1 MEKWKKR
8 FVDLFTSLAL
18 GGKSNPSVIPYRPEK
33 TRLPAAEDRFFKRS
47 VPEKF
52 GISSKRLY
60 AMLCEL
66 EGEPRAN
73 IHNLMV
79 LVDGEVICECSR
91 DGYDVNMWHLSHSM
105 SKSVTSM
112 VVGLLVEDGKLD
124 VKERIVDIFPELT
137 YKDKRFPT
145 ITVEHLLTMQSGVS
159 FNEAGSVTAEKWSEE
174 FFASALKFNPGTKFQ
189 YNSMNTYMLARIVD
203 RRAEGGFSE
212 YARRKLF
219 YPLGI
224 TNYFWE
230 KSPEGTEKGG
240 WGLFISAESFA
251 KFGMVFISGGEFFGT
266 RIISEGWIKEMGET
280 RAISPEIS
288 GDFNYG
294 YQTWVA
300 RNSDEKLFNGMLGQ
314 DVWICPRNNM
324 IAVINGGNNELFQ
337 ESAALEIIRKYL
349 GGEIRDELERGNVRM
364 LHDKETRFFDC
375 RRWARPKEK
384 KKGILHFLG
393 IRNAAIFDNAWDAV
407 LGTYAFANNN
417 VGIMPLIV
425 RTMQNNLDSCLE
437 KLALY
442 RADNDLY
449 LSFWES
455 GAHYVLRI
463 GLYEYKSAVLDYRG
477 EKYIVRAIGESF
489 VNADGVCEFRIEL
502 IFPELPNTR
511 RLRFVRTGD
520 ERLTVEFFEEPNDRI
535 VENLLL
541 KISEKNAPLAFAAD
555 LIEKRFGQGV
565 VVGTLKKTFSP
576 VLIGAD
582 MSVPGYADTVESE
595 NRRREEES
603 KTVRLIRSLVDRFFK
618 ETPGEQSKSEIQGKD
633 KKKDKKKN
641 IIDGIVDRIS
651 KRKTQ

>member
-8 FVDLFTSLAL
+8 FIDLFTSIAL
-18 GGKSNPSVIPYRPEK
+18 GCKDNPSVIPYCPQK
-33 TRLPAAEDRFFKRS
+33 TRLPENEDRFFKRTA
-47 VPEKF
+47 PEKF

-79 LVDGEVICECSR
+79 IAGGEVICECSR
-91 DGYDVNMWHLSHSM
+91 DGYDINMWHLSHSM

-112 VVGLLVEDGKLD
+112 VVGLLAEEGKLD
-124 VKERIVDIFPELT
+124 VNERLIDIFPELT
-137 YKDKRFPT
+137 YKDKRFPA

-159 FNEAGSVTAEKWSEE
+159 FNEAGSVTEEKWSEA
-174 FFASALKFNPGTKFQ
+174 FFASPLRFNPGTKFQ

-203 RRAEGGFSE
+203 RRAEGGFGE
-212 YARRKLF
+212 FARRKLF
-219 YPLGI
+219 HPLHI
-224 TNYFWE
+224 NNYFWE

-251 KFGMVFISGGEFFGT
+251 KFGMLFISHGEFFGT
-266 RIISEGWIKEMGET
+266 RIISEKWIKDMGET
-280 RAISPEIS
+280 KAVSPEIN

-314 DVWICPRNNM
+314 DVWICPRNDL
-324 IAVINGGNNELFQ
+324 IAVMNGGNNELFQ

-349 GGEIRDELERGNVRM
+349 GGEIRDELERKNVRM
-364 LHDKETRFFDC
+364 LHDKETKFFDC
-375 RRWARPKEK
+375 RRWVRPKEK
-384 KKGILHFLG
+384 KRGLLQFLG
-393 IRNAAIFDNAWDAV
+393 IRSSVSFDEAWDGV
-407 LGTYAFANNN
+407 LGTYAFGNNN
-417 VGIMPLIV
+417 VGILPLIV
-425 RTMQNNLDSCLE
+425 RTMQNNLDSYLE

-442 RADNDLY
+442 RVDKDLY

-463 GLYEYKSAVLDYRG
+463 GLYEYKTTVLDFRG
-477 EKYIVRAIGESF
+477 EKYIVRAIGEPF
-489 VNADGVCEFRIEL
+489 VNSDGICEYRIEI

-511 RLRFVRTGD
+511 RM
-520 ERLTVEFFEEPNDRI
+520 RLIRLGEDKLSIEFFEEPNDRI
-535 VENLLL
+535 MENLLL
-541 KISEKNAPLAFAAD
+541 KISEMNAPLAFAAD
-555 LIEKRFGQGV
+555 LIEKKFGQGV
-565 VVGTLKKTFSP
+565 VIGTLKRTFAP

-582 MSVPGYADTVESE
+582 MSVPGYFETVESE

-603 KTVRLIRSLVDRFFK
+603 KTVRLIRGLVDRFFK
-618 ETPGEQSKSEIQGKD
+618 DSPQEQTSGSDEKKQ
-633 KKKDKKKN
+633 KKKTV
-641 IIDGIVDRIS
+641 IDGIVKRIS
-651 KRKTQ
+651 KKKTQ

>member
-18 GGKSNPSVIPYRPEK
+18 GCKDNPAVIPYHPQK
-33 TRLPAAEDRFFKRS
+33 TCLPANEDRFFRRS
-47 VPEKF
+47 IPEKF

-79 LVDGEVICECSR
+79 IANGEVICECSR

-112 VVGLLVEDGKLD
+112 VVGLLVEEGGLD
-124 VKERIVDIFPELT
+124 IKVRLVDIFPELI
-137 YKDKRFPT
+137 YKDKRFPS

-159 FNEAGSVTAEKWSEE
+159 FNEAGAVSDERWSEA
-174 FFASALKFNPGTKFQ
+174 FFASPLKFTPGTKFQ

-203 RRAEGGFSE
+203 RRADGGFGKF
-212 YARRKLF
+212 AKRRLF
-219 YPLGI
+219 EPLRI
-224 TNYFWE
+224 YNYFWE

-251 KFGMVFISGGEFFGT
+251 KFGMLFLSRGEFFGT
-266 RIISEGWIKEMGET
+266 RIISEKWIDDMGET
-280 RAISPEIS
+280 RAVASEIS

-314 DVWICPRNNM
+314 DVWICPRNNL

-349 GGEIRDELERGNVRM
+349 GGEIRDELERGNVRI
-364 LHDKETRFFDC
+364 LHDKETKFFDC
-375 RRWARPKEK
+375 RRWVRPKEK
-384 KKGILHFLG
+384 KKGLLHYLG
-393 IRNAAIFDNAWDAV
+393 IRKTLTFDDTWNGV
-407 LGTYAFANNN
+407 LGTYAFGNNN
-417 VGIMPLIV
+417 VGILPLIV

-437 KLALY
+437 KMALY
-442 RADNDLY
+442 RVDNDLY

-463 GLYEYKSAVLDYRG
+463 GLYEYKTEILDFRG
-477 EKYIVRAIGESF
+477 EKYIVRAIGEPF
-489 VNADGVCEFRIEL
+489 VNSDGICEYRIEL

-511 RLRFVRTGD
+511 RLRLVRLG
-520 ERLTVEFFEEPNDRI
+520 EEKLSVEFFEEPNDRI
-535 VENLLL
+535 IENLML
-541 KISEKNAPLAFAAD
+541 KISEMNAPLAFATD
-555 LIEKRFGQGV
+555 IIEKRFGQGV
-565 VVGTLKKTFSP
+565 VVGTLKKTFAP

-582 MSVPGYADTVESE
+582 MSVPGYLDTVDSE
-595 NRRREEES
+595 NRRRDEES
-603 KTVRLIRSLVDRFFK
+603 KTVRLIRGLVDRFFK
-618 ETPGEQSKSEIQGKD
+618 EQPEEQTKSNDD
-633 KKKDKKKN
+633 KKQKKKTESN
-641 IIDGIVDRIS
+641 VNTKKKAKE
-651 KRKTQ
+651 KRNNAN